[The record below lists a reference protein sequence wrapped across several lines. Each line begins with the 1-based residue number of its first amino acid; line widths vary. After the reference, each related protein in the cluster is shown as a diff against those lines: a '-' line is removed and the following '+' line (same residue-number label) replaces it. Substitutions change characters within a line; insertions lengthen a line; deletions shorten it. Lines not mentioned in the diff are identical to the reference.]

1 MTNRSQEPRR
11 SCFLD
16 QTQATLQAD
25 STAIAQDHG
34 NMQGA
39 GVAGRWTQRFLD
51 LAKTVASWSKDPST
65 QVGAVAVGSSKQILE
80 TGFNGL
86 PRGVQD
92 LPERME
98 RPAKYIWTAHAE
110 ENLVAHAA
118 RKQLEGSTVYVT
130 HLCCNACAR
139 MLINAGVAKV
149 VVGGGLTSMPVEQ
162 FQAAVTMFNEAGVQ
176 LENSE

>member
-1 MTNRSQEPRR
+1 MTRKWQE
-11 SCFLD
+11 
-16 QTQATLQAD
+16 
-25 STAIAQDHG
+25 
-34 NMQGA
+34 
-39 GVAGRWTQRFLD
+39 RFLS
-51 LAKTVASWSKDPST
+51 LAQTVAQWSKDPT
-65 QVGAVAVGSSKQILE
+65 TKVGAVAVAHSKQILE

-86 PRGVQD
+86 PRGVHD

-118 RKQLEGSTVYVT
+118 RKVLEGSTVYVT

-149 VVGGGLTSMPVEQ
+149 VVGSGQTSMPLEQ
-162 FQAAVTMFNEAGVQ
+162 FEAALAMFEEAGVE
-176 LENSE
+176 LEQTP

>member
-1 MTNRSQEPRR
+1 MTRKWQE
-11 SCFLD
+11 
-16 QTQATLQAD
+16 
-25 STAIAQDHG
+25 
-34 NMQGA
+34 
-39 GVAGRWTQRFLD
+39 RFLS
-51 LAKTVASWSKDPST
+51 LAQTVAQWSKDPT
-65 QVGAVAVGSSKQILE
+65 TKVGAVAVASSKQILE

-86 PRGVQD
+86 PRGVHD

-118 RKQLEGSTVYVT
+118 RKVLEGSTVYVT

-149 VVGGGLTSMPVEQ
+149 VVGSGQTSMPLEQ
-162 FQAAVTMFNEAGVQ
+162 FEAALAMFEEAGVE
-176 LENSE
+176 LEQTP

>member
-1 MTNRSQEPRR
+1 MSNW
-11 SCFLD
+11 
-16 QTQATLQAD
+16 
-25 STAIAQDHG
+25 HK
-34 NMQGA
+34 
-39 GVAGRWTQRFLD
+39 RFLN
-51 LAKTVASWSKDPST
+51 LARCIAEWSKDPNT
-65 QVGAVAVGSSKQILE
+65 KVGAVAVGSSKQILE

-92 LPERME
+92 LSERME

-149 VVGGGLTSMPVEQ
+149 VVGDGMTSMPLEQ
-162 FQAAVTMFNEAGVQ
+162 FEAAVVMFNEAGVQ
-176 LENSE
+176 LEVTE

>member
-1 MTNRSQEPRR
+1 MSK
-11 SCFLD
+11 
-16 QTQATLQAD
+16 
-25 STAIAQDHG
+25 
-34 NMQGA
+34 
-39 GVAGRWTQRFLD
+39 WTERYLN
-51 LAKTVASWSKDPST
+51 LAKAISFWSKDPNT
-65 QVGAVAVGSSKQILE
+65 KVGAVAVGSSKQILE

-92 LPERME
+92 LDERME

-149 VVGGGLTSMPVEQ
+149 VVGDGKTAMPVEQ
-162 FQAAVTMFNEAGVQ
+162 FDAATTMFDEAGVE
-176 LENSE
+176 LEFSR